1 MTLSLASGN
10 QTVHATDGKYMTSVT
25 INKPSTLVAG
35 NIKKGVTIA
44 GVTGKTTV
52 VDTEISEGSANFPI
66 TEDAVLAGR
75 KGFVNGVGVEGTIY
89 QKAAATY
96 TPTTTNQTINAGQ
109 YLKGAQTIKGD
120 ANLVASNIKNGVT
133 IFGVAGTYEGS
144 GGGSTSTFPIYIRN
158 RGNGTI
164 IGTLNISDAE

>member
-52 VDTEISEGSANFPI
+52 VDTEISEGSANWPI

-75 KGFVNGVGVEGTIY
+75 KGFVNGVGIEGTIY
-89 QKAAATY
+89 SKSAATY

-109 YLKGAQTIKGD
+109 YLAGAQTIKGD
-120 ANLVASNIKNGVT
+120 AALVASNIKNGVT
-133 IFGVAGTYEGS
+133 IFGVTGTYA
-144 GGGSTSTFPIYIRN
+144 GGSSTFPIYIRN
-158 RGNGTI
+158 SSGTRI
-164 IGTLNISDAE
+164 HTLEIPQAA